1 MAPIATQMRQGRAW
15 RQILFSGLAAVMG
28 LAFLVAFGGIFAAL
42 SPWMP
47 LDPSDP
53 GAVIHRW
60 HDAQWG
66 ALAGVLFA
74 GSLFALARRPLAK
87 PLLLQFLVLASA
99 IVALL
104 RIAFVAPGSSLFLIP
119 LLLVFAAYPAPR
131 ALLDWSRPARFSLV
145 LLLLTAALAVLL
157 APDIWRAWQ
166 LQQVSADP
174 HAQAGHWIL
183 SISIE
188 AVLILAG
195 VLSATKRPGW
205 QALSVV
211 TGLALIYLGL
221 AAIATPG
228 YAGSWGMLGGALSTL
243 GGWAFLGA
251 MIWETR
257 RTRAAQDN
265 E

>member
-1 MAPIATQMRQGRAW
+1 MARIATHPRPSYPW
-15 RQILFSGLAAVMG
+15 RRIIFVGVAALLAIV
-28 LAFLVAFGGIFAAL
+28 FLLVFGGLFAAL
-42 SPWMP
+42 SPWLP
-47 LDPSDP
+47 PDAADP

-66 ALAGVLFA
+66 ALAGVLFG
-74 GSLFALARRPLAK
+74 GSLLALTRRPLAK
-87 PLLLQFLVLASA
+87 PLLLQFLVLATA

-119 LLLVFAAYPAPR
+119 LLQLFAAYPAPR
-131 ALLDWSRPARFSLV
+131 SLLDWSRPARFSLV
-145 LLLLTAALAVLL
+145 LLLLTAVLAVLL

-166 LQQVSADP
+166 LQHVSADP

-183 SISIE
+183 SISVE
-188 AVLILAG
+188 VVLILAG

-257 RTRAAQDN
+257 RAG
-265 E
+265 